1 MPDSILAAP
10 LLSGDRVIGVMEVL
24 DKISAPAFG
33 LDDME
38 MLGLFADQAALAID
52 QSRQFGRLGEAL
64 MAGLA
69 RLADGDPTAPEGM
82 VERLGQAVADR
93 EGVADLLALADLFNA
108 VSALGPAERKA
119 AVQVL
124 RAFADYARSR
134 PRFAR

>member
-1 MPDSILAAP
+1 
-10 LLSGDRVIGVMEVL
+10 
-24 DKISAPAFG
+24 
-33 LDDME
+33 

-82 VERLGQAVADR
+82 VDRLGQAVADR

-119 AVQVL
+119 ALQVSACL
-124 RAFADYARSR
+124 RGLRPLT